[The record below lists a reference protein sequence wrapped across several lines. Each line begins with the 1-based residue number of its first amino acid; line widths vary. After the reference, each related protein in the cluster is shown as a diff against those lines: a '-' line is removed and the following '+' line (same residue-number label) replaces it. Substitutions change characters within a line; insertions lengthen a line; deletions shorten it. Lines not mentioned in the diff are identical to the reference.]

1 MPPADPSRPTPIA
14 DRRPYRNFGDILSSL
29 WQENSNYNALQAR
42 LERRFANGLAFLQ
55 SYTWSHSI
63 DTASR
68 GSGGSWHQD
77 IRNLRNDRGSSDF
90 DIRHR
95 FAGSFSYQLPFGR
108 GRAWLSSADG
118 LAGKLVEGW
127 QVHGIASFNTGNF
140 FSVTVAG
147 DRANVGGF
155 PFQRANRSCDGNLPR
170 DERTIN
176 RYFDISCF
184 AATPLGSFG
193 DAGRNVIEIPGLN
206 NWDLSLFKDTPISE
220 TLKLQI
226 RAEFYNAWNHA
237 QFGQPELNV
246 QSAFFGQIAGARA
259 AREVQ
264 FGLKLLW

>member
-1 MPPADPSRPTPIA
+1 MQQWNLSWQQGLPGQLLGEVAYVGSVGHKLAERTNINQAVPPADPSRPTPIA

-29 WQENSNYNALQAR
+29 WQENSNYNALQAK

-127 QVHGIASFNTGNF
+127 QVHGIASFNTGNLGESRDGQGERRNRLGWLVF
-140 FSVTVAG
+140 P
-147 DRANVGGF
+147 VG
-155 PFQRANRSCDGNLPR
+155 
-170 DERTIN
+170 
-176 RYFDISCF
+176 
-184 AATPLGSFG
+184 
-193 DAGRNVIEIPGLN
+193 
-206 NWDLSLFKDTPISE
+206 
-220 TLKLQI
+220 
-226 RAEFYNAWNHA
+226 
-237 QFGQPELNV
+237 
-246 QSAFFGQIAGARA
+246 
-259 AREVQ
+259 
-264 FGLKLLW
+264 